1 MGVFD
6 NREKAQENKY
16 FHDAELKFQAISR
29 RNKLLGHWAAHE
41 LAVPA
46 SAVEG
51 YVMEVVRADFQE
63 PGDQDLIRKVLGAVT
78 VRSAR
83 KLVDQAMTF
92 TTAKEI
98 ADFLIEGVSRLVKV
112 DLTAHEKEIRMNL
125 GRSGS

>member
-63 PGDQDLIRKVLGAVT
+63 PGDQDLIRKVLGDFKAKGKAL
-78 VRSAR
+78 SESDLKA
-83 KLVDQAMTF
+83 KLEAFMREAIKQLEAE
-92 TTAKEI
+92 AK
-98 ADFLIEGVSRLVKV
+98 G
-112 DLTAHEKEIRMNL
+112 
-125 GRSGS
+125 